1 MSHPI
6 GQTLREKGHKLLDC
20 GDYWRMAAVFRG
32 GRSPTS
38 IAIKKKTGEFKDFG
52 MSSPWRKAEE
62 LVKLLNGDKVDFSNY
77 VPEVEAVDKIETQKT
92 YPKEILKRLL
102 PKYGIFPTR
111 GISLATLKLFEA
123 GYAMGNKMGNR
134 VCFPIYDEHG
144 RIIGFSGRWLQETPP
159 DQVPKWKHVAA
170 KNSFLWPLHLTRA
183 HIVEAQA
190 VLIIESIGDG
200 LALWEAGIRNFLCI
214 FGTSIS
220 SKQISCLLGLDPK
233 LIVIA
238 TNNDSTKV
246 QNAGKQGAIKIAAK
260 LKKHF
265 GDSAI
270 QINLPPEKDFGQM
283 DKSSVKDWYE
293 KTIQNKP
300 KSISSDWNL

>member
-6 GQTLREKGHKLLDC
+6 GQILRDKGHKLLDS

-32 GRSPTS
+32 GRCPTS
-38 IAIKKKTGEFKDFG
+38 IAIKKTTGEFKDFG
-52 MSSPWRKAEE
+52 MSSPWRKAED
-62 LVKLLNGDKVDFSNY
+62 LMKMLNGESVDFSGY

-102 PKYGIFPTR
+102 PKYGIFPAR

-144 RIIGFSGRWLQETPP
+144 RIIGFSGRWLQETPS

-183 HIVEAQA
+183 HIVEAQT

-220 SKQISCLLGLDPK
+220 SKQVSCLLGLDPK
-233 LIVIA
+233 LIIIA
-238 TNNDSTKV
+238 TNNDAAKA
-246 QNAGKQGAIKIAAK
+246 QNAGKQGATKIALK

-265 GDSAI
+265 DESRINILTLPKNDFGAMSSAEI
-270 QINLPPEKDFGQM
+270 KDFL
-283 DKSSVKDWYE
+283 
-293 KTIQNKP
+293 TKP
-300 KSISSDWNL
+300 LKQIS

>member
-20 GDYWRMAAVFRG
+20 GEYWRMAAVFRG

-144 RIIGFSGRWLQETPP
+144 RIIGFDGRWLQDTPP
-159 DQVPKWKHVAA
+159 ENVVKWKILGR
-170 KNSFLWPLHLTRA
+170 KSGWLYPIHLNDSIIREKREII
-183 HIVEAQA
+183 IV
-190 VLIIESIGDG
+190 ESIGDL
-200 LALWEAGIRNFLCI
+200 LALWEAGFKHSLCI
-214 FGTSIS
+214 FGTSLS
-220 SKQISCLLGLDPK
+220 TKQLSYILSIDPERIIIGTNHDEK
-233 LIVIA
+233 DKFGRRAGQYASAKIVKQLTKHFAAEKIVI
-238 TNNDSTKV
+238 
-246 QNAGKQGAIKIAAK
+246 GI
-260 LKKHF
+260 
-265 GDSAI
+265 
-270 QINLPPEKDFGQM
+270 PEKNDFGAM
-283 DKSSVKDWYE
+283 DSGEIAVWYKALTKE
-293 KTIQNKP
+293 P
-300 KSISSDWNL
+300 KSIS